1 MPPVLIEAIRLAAV
15 LAAAALLGNWFLAE
29 LKKARRKALPWYY
42 PYLSPPGLLILA
54 ALILP
59 LLYWLARR

>member
-1 MPPVLIEAIRLAAV
+1 MPPALIEAIKLAAV
-15 LAAAALLGNWFLAE
+15 LAAAALLGNWFLTE

-42 PYLSPPGLLILA
+42 TYLSPPGLLILA
-54 ALILP
+54 ALLVP